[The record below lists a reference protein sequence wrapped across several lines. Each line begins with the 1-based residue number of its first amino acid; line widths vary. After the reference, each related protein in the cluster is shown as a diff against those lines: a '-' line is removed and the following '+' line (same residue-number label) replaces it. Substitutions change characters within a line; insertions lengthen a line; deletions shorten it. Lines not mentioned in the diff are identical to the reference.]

1 MPLDFSPDADNQITP
16 LTEGG
21 NMAKDSMKDEEA

>member
-1 MPLDFSPDADNQITP
+1 MPLDFSPDAVNQITP

-21 NMAKDSMKDEEA
+21 HMAKDSMKDEES